1 MAGPVIQT
9 SAIPQQSAWFLQ
21 RGSGTTNTDPQT
33 QVDGPA
39 MNAYVAV
46 TSDTTALPTN
56 SIGIIMDATGAM
68 RATLVGGTQVTFTS
82 GMLAAG
88 VVHPLCLSQ
97 IWATGTGTQHIMVL
111 Y

>member
-46 TSDTTALPTN
+46 TSDTTAFRKIFPRISRTRPTAPHDGLTIRGA
-56 SIGIIMDATGAM
+56 SSATVLTGPSPSGP
-68 RATLVGGTQVTFTS
+68 RSSGG
-82 GMLAAG
+82 
-88 VVHPLCLSQ
+88 CR
-97 IWATGTGTQHIMVL
+97 
-111 Y
+111 